1 MVINFATSI
10 VLARLLTPAEIG
22 IFSVAFVFAGLLRTI
37 RELGI
42 GAYIVQEPDLTEERL
57 RSAFGVAIFVSLLTA
72 GAVAV
77 LAPFVGT
84 FYRESGI
91 TSVLLVVAATFVL
104 APLGSTTLA
113 LLRRDMRFK
122 EISIAEL
129 FATVIQ
135 SIAGVA
141 LAWLGFSYMSLA
153 WSSLIGIIASVLI
166 AMYYRPAST
175 PWLPGFAEWR
185 RVWSF
190 CRFASAS
197 SLIGNMNGAASDLVL
212 GRMLNMESV
221 ALFNRA
227 QSLADLIGPILFRAI
242 NAVSLP
248 YFVKAKKD
256 GDDLGELYFR
266 SSALM
271 AAISLPTYC
280 VLGLLA
286 KPIVQLLYGAPW
298 VGSIPIL
305 QILCFAAVIRAP
317 IALSTQILTAIG
329 QVKRLFVLDCQALV
343 VKVALAI
350 AAAPFGLQMVA
361 WSFCLSSLLLTLQ
374 RVHVTATVLK
384 TRRIDAWRAVA
395 TSFLPSAL
403 ASVGPLA
410 LIQTD
415 LSPLV
420 LLPVAG
426 LLAAVGWLAGALI
439 QPGHIKDEILR
450 LRSQRPSS

>member
-22 IFSVAFVFAGLLRTI
+22 VFSVAYVFAGLLRTI

-42 GAYIVQEPDLTEERL
+42 GAYIVQEPELTEARL
-57 RSAFGVAIFVSLLTA
+57 RSAFGVAILISLLTG

-77 LAPFVGT
+77 MAPFVGT

-91 TSVLLVVAATFVL
+91 TAVLLVVAATFVL

-122 EISIAEL
+122 EISIAEM

-135 SIAGVA
+135 SIAGIA

-153 WSSLIGIIASVLI
+153 WSSLIGIVASVLI
-166 AMYYRPAST
+166 AMYYRPANT
-175 PWLPGFAEWR
+175 PWMPGFAEWR

-197 SLIGNMNGAASDLVL
+197 SLIGNANGATSDLVL

-227 QSLADLIGPILFRAI
+227 QSLADLIGPIMFRAI

-248 YFVKAKKD
+248 YFVKANNE
-256 GDDLGELYFR
+256 GADLGALYFR
-266 SSALM
+266 SSALI
-271 AAISLPTYC
+271 AAISVPTFC

-286 KPIVQLLYGAPW
+286 EPLIHLLYGAPW
-298 VGSIPIL
+298 AGSTPLL
-305 QILCFAAVIRAP
+305 QILCLAAVIRTP

-329 QVKRLFVLDCQALV
+329 EVKRLFVLDCQALV
-343 VKVALAI
+343 VKVVLAI
-350 AAAPFGLQMVA
+350 AAAPLGLKMVA
-361 WSFCLSSLLLTLQ
+361 WSFCASSLLLTLQ
-374 RVHVTATVLK
+374 RVHVTAKVLK
-384 TRRIDAWRAVA
+384 TRRLDAWRAFA
-395 TSFLPSAL
+395 TSFLPTLL
-403 ASVGPLA
+403 ACAGPLA
-410 LIQTD
+410 LMQTG
-415 LSPLV
+415 LSPVIFLSA
-420 LLPVAG
+420 AG
-426 LLAAVGWLAGALI
+426 LLAAIGWLVGALI
-439 QPGHIKDEILR
+439 QPGDIKNEILR
-450 LRSQRPSS
+450 LRSRQPAP